1 MKLAEFS
8 VKNSLLVNS
17 LSIFLVVAGLLAL
30 FRIEREAFPNF
41 SFDIIVVSTPYR
53 GAPPEVI
60 EKRITIPI
68 EKELKEVGDIN
79 KMYSISVEGLSEV
92 ILELDPDAPDK
103 DRIYNDIQKAVDA
116 ADDLPEDLEDN
127 PKVFE
132 VRTRDTPLVIVS
144 LSGAM
149 PEMELRELA
158 RRLETE
164 ILDLDEVSTVQREGL
179 RDREIWVEL
188 DPEKMATHWIALPQ
202 IMEALSARNVNISGG
217 LHKGKDRELILRT
230 SGELETADDVRRVI
244 LRANEEGH
252 WVRVGDIA
260 NVRDGFEEERIIE
273 RTDGTRAIN
282 LMVVKKDKADA
293 IRLMEDLQ
301 AVLDDFKARNTPE
314 LNIALVDDISYYI
327 KRRLNVLV
335 SNGWIGLILVVLPM
349 IFFLSWRVALGAV
362 MGIAVALL
370 SAIAAMN
377 FLGISIN
384 LISMFGLIMVLGML
398 VDEDLVVADN
408 ISRYLEE
415 GKTHVDAAVLG
426 ASEVGRAIISTVLTT
441 IIAFVPLLFMSGIF
455 GKFVSD
461 IPKVVIIT
469 LCASLLEALVILPS
483 HLSDLSRPPRNGKA
497 DGQKSSFEKK
507 AQHHYYDRLRELYLR
522 SLKYSL
528 RHPIWTTLFSFAAIA
543 VAMLYAVFVM
553 KFVLF
558 PAKGIEA
565 FFIRSQAPIG
575 TSIER
580 MEEKMKVLEDLAM
593 GLPKH
598 ELDHV
603 VTDVGVVQNDPSD
616 PFTERGSHVGQVV
629 VYLTPE
635 TKRDREADEIM
646 EALRQRLPKDVSE
659 WGFERVSFDP
669 IKPGPPVGKP
679 VAVRIRG
686 DELKEMD
693 AFAEVFKAEL
703 SKTPGVKDIRDD
715 YEPGKG
721 ELNIIVDEA
730 RAAQAGLFYQDVA
743 MTVRIAFQGM
753 KATTIRK
760 TDDEIDVVV
769 RLPEDKRYDLNE
781 VESLL
786 IMNKMGN
793 LVRLSDVARLEEG
806 PGVSMVK
813 HFDRKRVVTVTAN
826 VDEEKITSQ
835 EANALLKKKFGT
847 ASKDHPGVTFTYGG
861 EDEDTRESMQSL
873 FRALAAAVFLI
884 FIVLLV
890 TFESMLQTFIIMLAI
905 PFGLVGVVI
914 GFALAGE
921 PIGFLAFL
929 GIIGMTGVVVDGGTL
944 IFVFINRIKKE
955 GVPLKDAILA
965 GCGVRLRSILL
976 TTVTTVL
983 AVVPAAYG
991 IGGSDPFIQP
1001 MALALNWGIGVSIL
1015 FTLYTVPCL
1024 YYLADK
1030 VTTRVRA
1037 ALPWKLN
1044 NGKS

>member
-1 MKLAEFS
+1 MNLSEFS

-41 SFDIIVVSTPYR
+41 SFDIVVVSTAYR

-60 EKRITIPI
+60 EKRITIPL
-68 EKELKEVGDIN
+68 EKELKEVSDIK

-92 ILELDPDAPDK
+92 VLELDPDAPDK
-103 DRIYNDIQKAVDA
+103 DRIYNDIQKAVDD
-116 ADDLPEDLEDN
+116 ADDLPEDLEDD
-127 PKVFE
+127 PKVIE
-132 VRTRDTPLVIVS
+132 LQTKDTPLVIVS
-144 LSGAM
+144 LSGDM

-158 RRLETE
+158 LRLETE
-164 ILDLDEVSTVQREGL
+164 ILDLSEVSKVQREGL

-188 DPEKMATHWIALPQ
+188 DPAKMATHWISLTQ
-202 IMEALSARNVNISGG
+202 VTEALSARNVNVAGG
-217 LHKGKDRELILRT
+217 LQKGRERELILRT
-230 SGELETADDVRRVI
+230 SGELENADDVRRVI

-260 NVRDGFEEERIIE
+260 AVSDGFEEERFIE
-273 RTDGTRAIN
+273 RTDGSRAIN
-282 LMVVKKDKADA
+282 LMVVKKDRADA
-293 IRLMEDLQ
+293 IRLMKDLQ
-301 AVLDDFKARNTPE
+301 TVLDDFKSRNRPE
-314 LNIALVDDISYYI
+314 LKIALVDDISYYI
-327 KRRLNVLV
+327 KRRLNVLI
-335 SNGWIGLILVVLPM
+335 SNGWIGLLFVIIPM
-349 IFFLSWRVALGAV
+349 VIFLSWRVALGAL

-415 GKTHVDAAVLG
+415 GKAHVEAAIAG
-426 ASEVGRAIISTVLTT
+426 SSEVGRAIISTVLTT
-441 IIAFVPLLFMSGIF
+441 IIAFIPLLFMSGIF

-469 LCASLLEALVILPS
+469 LTASLLEALVILPS
-483 HLSDLSRPPRNGKA
+483 HLSDLSRPKKE
-497 DGQKSSFEKK
+497 GQKSSFEKK
-507 AQHHYYDRLRELYLR
+507 VQHHYFDRFRDLYVR
-522 SLKYSL
+522 SLRYSL
-528 RHPIWTTLFSFAAIA
+528 KHPIWTTVLSFGVIA
-543 VAMLYAVFVM
+543 LAVLYAVLGL

-565 FFIRSQAPIG
+565 FFIRAQAPIG
-575 TSIER
+575 TSLER
-580 MEEKMKVLEDLAM
+580 MEEKMQVLERLAM
-593 GLPKH
+593 VLLKN

-635 TKRDREADEIM
+635 TKRDREAGEIM
-646 EALRQRLPKDVSE
+646 EALRAKLPPSVSE

-686 DELKEMD
+686 DELKELD
-693 AFAEVFKAEL
+693 ALAEDFKAEL
-703 SKTPGVKDIRDD
+703 AKFPGVEDIRDD
-715 YEPGKG
+715 YERGKG
-721 ELNIIVDEA
+721 ELNIVVDEE
-730 RAAQAGLFYQDVA
+730 RASQAGLNYQDIA
-743 MTVRIAFQGM
+743 MTVRQAFQGL

-769 RLPEDKRYDLNE
+769 RLPEEKRHDPGE
-781 VESLL
+781 IESLL
-786 IMNKMGN
+786 IENKMGN
-793 LVRLSDVARLEEG
+793 LVRLADVARLEEG
-806 PGVSMVK
+806 PGVSEIK

-826 VDEEKITSQ
+826 VDEEVITSR
-835 EANALLKKKFGT
+835 EVNTLLKKKFGT
-847 ASKDHPGVTFTYGG
+847 ASKDHPGIAFAYGG
-861 EDEDTRESMQSL
+861 EDEDTQESMRSL
-873 FRALAAAVFLI
+873 FRALAGAMFLI

-944 IFVFINRIKKE
+944 VFVFINRIKRE
-955 GVPLKDAILA
+955 GIPIKDAILA

-976 TTVTTVL
+976 TTLTTVL
-983 AVVPAAYG
+983 GIVPAAYG

-1001 MALALNWGIGVSIL
+1001 MALALNWSIGVSIF
-1015 FTLYTVPCL
+1015 FTLYTVPSL

-1030 VTTRVRA
+1030 ATVRMRKL
-1037 ALPWKLN
+1037 LPW
-1044 NGKS
+1044 NGEERS